1 MPCTLGARVT
11 GYAQSE
17 TDVTAQ
23 VTRGDGTVE
32 EITGALLI
40 GADGIHSALRAQMHP
55 DQPPIHWGGALM
67 WRGTVRARPLRSGAS
82 FVGLGDHRNRV
93 ILYPIS
99 APDADG
105 LAEINWIAEQT
116 VDATGGWPDD
126 SWFRPAEV
134 SGFARHFEAFSYDG
148 MPMPEFLAMSD
159 AAWENPMID
168 RDPVPFWAQGR
179 VALMGDAAHA
189 MYPTGSNGASQ
200 AIVDARVLG
209 AEMLRNGP
217 GPAALSAYDA
227 RLCGPISDLVLRN
240 RGSGPFGILDLLAE
254 RDPDGT
260 AEIDSVLPRAEREAF
275 LAAYRAA
282 AGFDMADA
290 ERVCADHWRRLSL
303 AL

>member
-1 MPCTLGARVT
+1 MEDI
-11 GYAQSE
+11 S
-17 TDVTAQ
+17 
-23 VTRGDGTVE
+23 
-32 EITGALLI
+32 GALLI

-116 VDATGGWPDD
+116 VDASGGWPNDA
-126 SWFRPAEV
+126 WFRPAEV
-134 SGFARHFEAFSYDG
+134 SGFARHFEAFSYDD
-148 MPMPEFLAMSD
+148 MSMPEFLAMSD

-168 RDPVPFWAQGR
+168 RDPVPFWTQGR

-209 AEMLRNGP
+209 AEMLRHGP
-217 GPAALSAYDA
+217 SPEALAAYDA

-240 RGSGPFGILDLLAE
+240 RGAGPFGLLDLLAE
-254 RDPDGT
+254 RDPDGS
-260 AEIDSVLPRAEREAF
+260 AEIDAVLPRDEREAY
-275 LAAYRAA
+275 LAEYRTA
-282 AGFDMADA
+282 AGFDMETLNASA
-290 ERVCADHWRRLSL
+290 PIIG
-303 AL
+303 